1 MKQLSKILMAGLFI
15 MIAGYSQAQF
25 NGAGTTNKLLSVKEV
40 KDQASQLDRTDAMVK
55 IQGFIIE
62 KISDEEYWF
71 QDATGKIR
79 LEIDKNK
86 LPAVSFNEKTELVI
100 RGEVDNDFM
109 GEIEVEAKQ
118 VEILP
123 HAK

>member
-40 KDQASQLDRTDAMVK
+40 NDQASQLDRTDAMVK

-86 LPAVSFNEKTELVI
+86 LPAVSFNENQSRRK
-100 RGEVDNDFM
+100 
-109 GEIEVEAKQ
+109 
-118 VEILP
+118 
-123 HAK
+123 